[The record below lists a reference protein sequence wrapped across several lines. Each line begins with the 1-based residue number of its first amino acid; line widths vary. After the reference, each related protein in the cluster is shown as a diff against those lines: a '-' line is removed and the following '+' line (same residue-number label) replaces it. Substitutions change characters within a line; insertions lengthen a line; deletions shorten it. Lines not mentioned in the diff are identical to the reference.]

1 MTAVCRI
8 EQLTAERGMAALV
21 GDDQVAVFRIAD
33 AVLAIDHRDP
43 RTGANV
49 MARGIVGTQNGRWY
63 VASPLHKERYDLE
76 TGARLDGDGPG
87 VRCWPVTLVGDVVHV
102 GAPVGP

>member
-8 EQLTAERGMAALV
+8 EELTAERGVAALV
-21 GDDQVAVFRIAD
+21 GDDQVAVFRVAD

-49 MARGIVGTQNGRWY
+49 MARGIVGTEGGRWY
-63 VASPLHKERYDLE
+63 VASPLHKERYDLS
-76 TGARLDGDGPG
+76 TGERLDGDGPS
-87 VRCWPVTLVGDVVHV
+87 VRTWPLTVVDGVVHV
-102 GAPVGP
+102 GSPRAD